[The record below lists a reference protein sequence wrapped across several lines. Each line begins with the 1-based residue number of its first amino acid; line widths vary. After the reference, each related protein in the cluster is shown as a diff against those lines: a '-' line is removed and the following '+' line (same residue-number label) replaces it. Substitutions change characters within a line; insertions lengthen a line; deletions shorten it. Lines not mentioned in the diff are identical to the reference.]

1 MPIRP
6 VIPLVVTLLLLAGC
20 DTRPKQQEPRRP
32 ISRLGEAEFLSV
44 TPIADGGAYA
54 ASLNGGLW
62 YLREGQGVRVK
73 GMPSQ
78 NDLPLAVLPLAEGGA
93 YVTGLAKGIWYVRGD
108 TAVKVEE
115 VSQLSS
121 VTPSLLPKEKWLW
134 ALLQAEIARH
144 NTADEGSASTKDE

>member
-1 MPIRP
+1 
-6 VIPLVVTLLLLAGC
+6 
-20 DTRPKQQEPRRP
+20 
-32 ISRLGEAEFLSV
+32 
-44 TPIADGGAYA
+44 
-54 ASLNGGLW
+54 
-62 YLREGQGVRVK
+62 
-73 GMPSQ
+73 MPSQ